1 MFVAARGLEN
11 EGIAAS
17 QTIFLIQLQNC
28 RNWCVRKKLNTGRL
42 KRLIKNFTK

>member
-28 RNWCVRKKLNTGRL
+28 RIDVSE
-42 KRLIKNFTK
+42 KN